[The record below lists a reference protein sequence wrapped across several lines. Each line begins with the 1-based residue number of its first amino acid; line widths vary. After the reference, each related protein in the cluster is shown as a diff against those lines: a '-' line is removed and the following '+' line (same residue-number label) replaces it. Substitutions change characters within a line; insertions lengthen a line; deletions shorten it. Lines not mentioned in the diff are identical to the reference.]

1 MDPAFGPQN
10 YMSMIWGEAA
20 RECGVSRNC
29 NKYVV
34 KDVECAV
41 KKVATLAGQLS

>member
-10 YMSMIWGEAA
+10 YMIMIWGEAA
-20 RECGVSRNC
+20 RAGVSWNC